1 MSWNNVVP
9 WFIYE
14 LEWEEREAKMLGAMQ
29 EEIMSGRTRSTPEH
43 WHELDYRKWQELE
56 VQLVS
61 LGIRL

>member
-43 WHELDYRKWQELE
+43 WHDLDRWEQDRPE

-61 LGIRL
+61 LGVRL